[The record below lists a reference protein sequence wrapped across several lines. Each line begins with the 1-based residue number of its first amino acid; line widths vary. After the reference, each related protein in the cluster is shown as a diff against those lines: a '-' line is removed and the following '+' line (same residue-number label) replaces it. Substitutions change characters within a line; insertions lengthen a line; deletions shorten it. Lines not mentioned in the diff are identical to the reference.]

1 MTSAAARI
9 VITGASGL
17 VGKRL
22 RAALL
27 SGAPLAEAATTGGVE
42 LRLISRSPQVSE
54 NAAERWMGW
63 DDLPAAVEGADAV
76 IHLAGEPVAGRRWTK
91 QVRAKLWASRV
102 DTTVRVVDAIRAA
115 SAPPATLLQA
125 SAVGWYGDR
134 GDELLDE
141 TAGPGQGPLAEL
153 CAAWEDAARP
163 AEDLGVR
170 VVRARLGLVLAPDG
184 GALGK
189 LLPLFRAG
197 LGGRLGSGEQW
208 MPWVHRDDLISL
220 LLLALQEKEL
230 RGPMNLTATQPVRN
244 REFTRVLAG
253 TLRRPALLP
262 APAFALRAAFGRGA
276 EVLLAGQRAIPVAA
290 QACGWQ
296 PQWPSLPAALADLIR

>member
-1 MTSAAARI
+1 VTSVAARI

-22 RAALL
+22 RAALR
-27 SGAPLAEAATTGGVE
+27 SGVPLANAASSDEVE
-42 LRLISRSPQVSE
+42 LRLISRRPHVSGH
-54 NAAERWMGW
+54 AAEIWMRWE
-63 DDLPAAVEGADAV
+63 DLPAAVEGADAV

-91 QVRAKLWASRV
+91 RVRAKLWTSRV
-102 DTTVRVVDAIRAA
+102 DTTLRVVEAIRAA
-115 SAPPATLLQA
+115 KASPATLLQA

-141 TAGPGQGPLAEL
+141 SAAAGHGPLAEL
-153 CAAWEDAARP
+153 CAAWESAASL
-163 AEDLGVR
+163 AEELGVR
-170 VVRARLGLVLAPDG
+170 VVRARIGLVLAPDG

-208 MPWVHRDDLISL
+208 MAWIHRDDLVSL
-220 LLLALQEKEL
+220 LLLALQDESL
-230 RGPMNLTATQPVRN
+230 RGPMNLVSTQPVRN
-244 REFTRVLAG
+244 REFTRVLASI
-253 TLRRPALLP
+253 LHRPALLP

-290 QACGWQ
+290 QACGWK

>member
-208 MPWVHRDDLISL
+208 MPWVHRDDLISPVHSSDH
-220 LLLALQEKEL
+220 LQY
-230 RGPMNLTATQPVRN
+230 
-244 REFTRVLAG
+244 
-253 TLRRPALLP
+253 ALL
-262 APAFALRAAFGRGA
+262 
-276 EVLLAGQRAIPVAA
+276 
-290 QACGWQ
+290 
-296 PQWPSLPAALADLIR
+296 